1 MQFFV
6 RLADSMAKIRKRLGG
21 ALYQELDAILQ
32 DALHVQLTLGDTARH
47 RDWISRLLQ
56 GYYDPMYR
64 YQHSKVSERVCL
76 VVTSPRYWT
85 TCYKVTSEYSTK
97 LLCDCPEA
105 QSSMATTHL

>member
-1 MQFFV
+1 MRAGAERYAVFV

-64 YQHSKVSERVCL
+64 YQHSKVSERVVFSGDQSAVL
-76 VVTSPRYWT
+76 DY
-85 TCYKVTSEYSTK
+85 
-97 LLCDCPEA
+97 LL
-105 QSSMATTHL
+105 QGNQ